1 MIYVQVCKSMEYST
15 ERGNKKEHKCR
26 SFQVRTLQIL
36 EISSQYVRRGESKNM
51 EVCMFD
57 L

>member
-1 MIYVQVCKSMEYST
+1 MCKSMEYST
-15 ERGNKKEHKCR
+15 ERGNKKEHKHR
-26 SFQVRTLQIL
+26 SFQVRTLQVL
-36 EISSQYVRRGESKNM
+36 QISSQYVRRGESKNM